1 MRAARAGYGAESL
14 RLVRSGSGSA
24 NALVPC
30 AGAFACLGAFR
41 RRRTSPGHAL
51 LRGLAPD
58 QERRP
63 MARAEKVAAVAELTE
78 RFQTSA
84 GAVLTEYRGLTV
96 AQLAELR
103 RSLGAHTTFTV
114 VKNTLTKI
122 AATDAGVADQLDG
135 LLSGPSAIAFVD
147 GDVVE
152 AAKGLRDFSKANPFL
167 VIKGGVLDG
176 KAITPAEISRLADLE
191 SREVLLAKLAGA
203 MKASMSGAAAVFAA
217 LPAQMAQL
225 AEALR
230 VKRAA
235 EAGADGGAEA
245 GAGGG
250 ADGVT
255 GAVADDAAGPA
266 ADAGAEAG
274 ATDTADSGTES
285 AADKASAPEA

>member
-1 MRAARAGYGAESL
+1 
-14 RLVRSGSGSA
+14 
-24 NALVPC
+24 
-30 AGAFACLGAFR
+30 
-41 RRRTSPGHAL
+41 
-51 LRGLAPD
+51 
-58 QERRP
+58 

-78 RFQTSA
+78 RFQASA

-103 RSLGAHTTFTV
+103 GSLGSRTTFAV

-122 AATDAGVADQLDG
+122 AATEAGVAEQLDG
-135 LLSGPSAIAFVD
+135 LLSGPSAIAFVE

-167 VIKGGVLDG
+167 VIKGGILDG

-203 MKASMSGAAAVFAA
+203 MKASTAGAAAVLAA

-235 EAGADGGAEA
+235 EAAADGSAEAAADGETEPAADGVADGG
-245 GAGGG
+245 
-250 ADGVT
+250 T
-255 GAVADDAAGPA
+255 G
-266 ADAGAEAG
+266 
-274 ATDTADSGTES
+274 S
-285 AADKASAPEA
+285 AADGASAPEAVAPSNQE